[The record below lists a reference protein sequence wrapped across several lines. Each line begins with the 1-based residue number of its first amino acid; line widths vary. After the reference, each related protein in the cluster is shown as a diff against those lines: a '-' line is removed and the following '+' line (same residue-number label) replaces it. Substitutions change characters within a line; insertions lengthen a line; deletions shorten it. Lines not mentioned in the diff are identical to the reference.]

1 MDSFLHYL
9 SMPYLLAGIVVTLQA
24 TALGFFG
31 GFLLGA
37 LLAGMALSRNRV
49 VAGAA
54 RAYSVI
60 FRGTPLVLQL
70 VFVFTA
76 LPHAGIVL
84 GPVLAAGVALAAN
97 EATFFAEILRSSVR
111 GVDRGQTD
119 AARALGLRPRRV
131 LRHIVGPQAGRAAIP
146 AIGGEA
152 VSTMKNSALASI
164 IALPELT
171 LRSNQLA
178 SATFDYFSIFFASG
192 VLYLLLTGAITGV
205 QLVVERAVDLDR
217 LGRRRSAQPAQP
229 GAPGAGPVVPT
240 EVPPTAPPPPVR
252 VRPNRVALTV
262 AGVHK
267 SFGGHEVL
275 RGVDL
280 ELREGEVV
288 ALLGPSGSGK
298 STLLRLINHLETLD
312 AGTISF
318 DGLRVGYSDS
328 GRPLSERLVA
338 QQRVAAGVGMVFQH
352 FNLFSHLSAAR
363 NVAAAP
369 RWVHGEPTQRA
380 LAEADRLLAKVGL
393 AARAHALPRQLSGG
407 QQQRVGIARALAG
420 RPKVLL
426 LDEPTSAL
434 DPELVREVLEVIR
447 SLAVDEGL
455 TMLIATHQLR
465 FAREVADRV
474 VFMADGVV
482 LEQGPSAQVLDS
494 PRNPVAARFLRAL
507 HTMEV

>member
-1 MDSFLHYL
+1 
-9 SMPYLLAGIVVTLQA
+9 
-24 TALGFFG
+24 
-31 GFLLGA
+31 
-37 LLAGMALSRNRV
+37 
-49 VAGAA
+49 
-54 RAYSVI
+54 
-60 FRGTPLVLQL
+60 
-70 VFVFTA
+70 
-76 LPHAGIVL
+76 
-84 GPVLAAGVALAAN
+84 
-97 EATFFAEILRSSVR
+97 
-111 GVDRGQTD
+111 
-119 AARALGLRPRRV
+119 
-131 LRHIVGPQAGRAAIP
+131 
-146 AIGGEA
+146 
-152 VSTMKNSALASI
+152 
-164 IALPELT
+164 
-171 LRSNQLA
+171 
-178 SATFDYFSIFFASG
+178 
-192 VLYLLLTGAITGV
+192 
-205 QLVVERAVDLDR
+205 
-217 LGRRRSAQPAQP
+217 
-229 GAPGAGPVVPT
+229 
-240 EVPPTAPPPPVR
+240 
-252 VRPNRVALTV
+252 VALTV

-369 RWVHGEPTQRA
+369 RWVHGEPTERA

-407 QQQRVGIARALAG
+407 QQQRVGITRALAG

-494 PRNPVAARFLRAL
+494 PQNPVAARFLRAL

>member
-1 MDSFLHYL
+1 MASFLHYL
-9 SMPYLLAGIVVTLQA
+9 SLPYLLAGIEVTLQA

-31 GFLLGA
+31 GFVLGA
-37 LLAGMALSRNRV
+37 LLATMALSRHRV
-49 VAGAA
+49 VAGMA
-54 RAYSVI
+54 RTYSVI

-76 LPHAGIVL
+76 LPHAGVVL
-84 GPVLAAGVALAAN
+84 SPILAAGVALAAN
-97 EATFFAEILRSSVR
+97 EATFFAEILRSSVL

-119 AARALGLRPRRV
+119 AARALGLRPKRV
-131 LRHIVGPQAGRAAIP
+131 LRRIIGPQAGRAAIP
-146 AIGGEA
+146 AIGSEA

-164 IALPELT
+164 IAVPELT

-192 VLYLLLTGAITGV
+192 VMYLLLTGAITGL
-205 QLVVERAVDLDR
+205 QLIIERTVDLDR
-217 LGRRRSAQPAQP
+217 LDRRRRGRPEAPVAVETDPAP
-229 GAPGAGPVVPT
+229 TPVPVPAR
-240 EVPPTAPPPPVR
+240 VP

-262 AGVHK
+262 SGVHK
-267 SFGGHEVL
+267 AFGEQQVL

-280 ELREGEVV
+280 ELHEGEVV

-312 AGTISF
+312 AGSISF
-318 DGLRVGYSDS
+318 DGLTVGYSAS
-328 GRPLSERLVA
+328 GASLPEREVA
-338 QQRVAAGVGMVFQH
+338 QQRVEAGVGMVFQH
-352 FNLFSHLSAAR
+352 FNLFGHLTAR
-363 NVAAAP
+363 ENVAVSP
-369 RWVHGEPTQRA
+369 RWVRGIGKDEA
-380 LAEADRLLAKVGL
+380 LATADRLLARVGL
-393 AARAHALPRQLSGG
+393 STRAYALPRQLSGG

-420 RPKVLL
+420 QPRVLL

-494 PRNPVAARFLRAL
+494 PQNPVAARFLRAV

>member
-1 MDSFLHYL
+1 MGSFLHYL
-9 SMPYLLAGIVVTLQA
+9 SMPYLLAGITVTLQA
-24 TALGFFG
+24 TAIGFFG

-49 VAGAA
+49 VAGVA

-84 GPVLAAGVALAAN
+84 SPILAAGVALAAN
-97 EATFFAEILRSSVR
+97 EATFFAEILRASVR

-152 VSTMKNSALASI
+152 VATMKNSALASI
-164 IALPELT
+164 IAVPELT

-205 QLVVERAVDLDR
+205 QLIVERAVDLDR
-217 LGRRRSAQPAQP
+217 IGRSTRP
-229 GAPGAGPVVPT
+229 GPPEAGPPVPAAVT
-240 EVPPTAPPPPVR
+240 PPPPPPPVR

-262 AGVHK
+262 EGAHK

-312 AGTISF
+312 AGSISF

-328 GRPLSERLVA
+328 GRPLPERLVA

-352 FNLFSHLSAAR
+352 FNLFGHLSAAR
-363 NVAAAP
+363 NVAVAP
-369 RWVHGEPTQRA
+369 RWVHGEPKDRA
-380 LAEADRLLAKVGL
+380 LAEANRLLARVGL

-407 QQQRVGIARALAG
+407 QRQRVGIARALAG

-482 LEQGPSAQVLDS
+482 LEEGPSAQVLDS
-494 PRNPVAARFLRAL
+494 PQHPVAARFLRDI

>member
-1 MDSFLHYL
+1 MGSFLHYL
-9 SMPYLLAGIVVTLQA
+9 SLPYLLAGIEVTLQA

-31 GFLLGA
+31 GFGLGA
-37 LLAGMALSRNRV
+37 LLATMALSRHRV
-49 VAGAA
+49 VAGMA
-54 RAYSVI
+54 RTYSVI

-76 LPHAGIVL
+76 LPHAGVVL
-84 GPVLAAGVALAAN
+84 SPILAAGVALAAN
-97 EATFFAEILRSSVR
+97 EATFFAEILRSSVL

-119 AARALGLRPRRV
+119 AARALGLRPKRV
-131 LRHIVGPQAGRAAIP
+131 LRRIIGPQAGRAAIP
-146 AIGGEA
+146 AIGSEA

-164 IALPELT
+164 IAVPELT

-192 VLYLLLTGAITGV
+192 VMYLLLTGAITGL
-205 QLVVERAVDLDR
+205 QLIIERTVDLDR
-217 LGRRRSAQPAQP
+217 LDRRRRGRPE
-229 GAPGAGPVVPT
+229 APVAVEIDP
-240 EVPPTAPPPPVR
+240 PPTPVPVPAR
-252 VRPNRVALTV
+252 VSVRPNRVALTV
-262 AGVHK
+262 SGVHK
-267 SFGGHEVL
+267 AFGEQQVL

-280 ELREGEVV
+280 ELHEGEVV

-312 AGTISF
+312 AGSISF
-318 DGLRVGYSDS
+318 DGLTVGYSAS
-328 GRPLSERLVA
+328 GTSLPEREVA
-338 QQRVAAGVGMVFQH
+338 QQRVEAGVGMVFQH
-352 FNLFSHLSAAR
+352 FNLFGHLTAR
-363 NVAAAP
+363 ENVAVSP
-369 RWVHGEPTQRA
+369 RWVRGMGKEEA
-380 LAEADRLLAKVGL
+380 LAAADQLLARVGL
-393 AARAHALPRQLSGG
+393 STRAYALPRQLSGG

-420 RPKVLL
+420 QPRVLL

-494 PRNPVAARFLRAL
+494 PQNPVAARFLRAV